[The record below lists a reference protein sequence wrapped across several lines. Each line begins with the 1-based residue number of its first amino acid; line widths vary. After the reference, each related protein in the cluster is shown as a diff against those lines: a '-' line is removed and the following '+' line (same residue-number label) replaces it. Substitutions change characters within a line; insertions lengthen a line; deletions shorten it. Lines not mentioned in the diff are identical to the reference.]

1 MRIAP
6 EKPSDRNR
14 SVPSFVTAAAGSG
27 PLRPRGLLP
36 SLSAEVLREEQ
47 GCSVERQLRLVE
59 HPDERLEHVRHPDG
73 DVEDHVDVRLAC
85 AHDQPQSSRSSSF
98 VPTWSRIGGN
108 PVRSARTAG
117 ASSGWFGSPQTRY
130 IAPVRRTVLRDGCG
144 CGRLVT
150 DARPPPHHRG
160 HRVRDALPAD
170 RNLSDRNLDALWTTS
185 YRRSMPFFSARDAR
199 RVLGWGMLAACA
211 ALGCAG
217 SSSTQPPVGGSGGG
231 NGSGGRGGA
240 GIGTGG
246 GSGGSGTTGS
256 GGTGATGSGGTGT
269 TTGSGGTGTTT
280 GSGGTVGSGGASG
293 GTGATGSG
301 GAGTGGS
308 GSAGS
313 GGAGTTGSGGAG
325 TGGGAGQ
332 GGASGNAGTGGSA
345 GAGPHFG
352 SGGPF
357 AFPQNKKPPYCSLT
371 GVTGASTSTQAA
383 YTFWKTNYVT
393 ATGAGSGLRVQDPQT
408 GNRTVSEGI
417 GYGMVAA
424 VYMADKTTFDGLWTY
439 AKAHLNANGL
449 MGWNIASNGTTSDS
463 GSATDGDEDMAWAL
477 IQASDQWSD
486 TTYSNAAKS
495 IITGIKNKSVASDGM
510 LLPGDGWG
518 PATTTTYPD
527 YFSPAYFRV
536 FAALMN
542 DTAWTTTILD
552 RNYTILM
559 NVTGT
564 YGLVP
569 DSSSSTYAI
578 YGNYGYDAT
587 RAPWRIGM
595 DYCWNGDARA
605 KAYLDKIGTF
615 FAGQGNVSN
624 IGDGYSPSSGAK
636 VSSNVNMA
644 FIGPAGVSGMDGQ
657 QTLLDGAFSY
667 GATNDGG
674 TNSYFAQSLRV
685 LTMQMM
691 SGNLIDYTR

>member
-1 MRIAP
+1 MA
-6 EKPSDRNR
+6 
-14 SVPSFVTAAAGSG
+14 
-27 PLRPRGLLP
+27 
-36 SLSAEVLREEQ
+36 
-47 GCSVERQLRLVE
+47 
-59 HPDERLEHVRHPDG
+59 
-73 DVEDHVDVRLAC
+73 
-85 AHDQPQSSRSSSF
+85 
-98 VPTWSRIGGN
+98 
-108 PVRSARTAG
+108 
-117 ASSGWFGSPQTRY
+117 
-130 IAPVRRTVLRDGCG
+130 
-144 CGRLVT
+144 
-150 DARPPPHHRG
+150 
-160 HRVRDALPAD
+160 
-170 RNLSDRNLDALWTTS
+170 
-185 YRRSMPFFSARDAR
+185 FFSARDAR

-240 GIGTGG
+240 GVGTGG
-246 GSGGSGTTGS
+246 GS
-256 GGTGATGSGGTGT
+256 GGTGATGSGGTGA
-269 TTGSGGTGTTT
+269 TGSGGAGTTGT
-280 GSGGTVGSGGASG
+280 GGTGATGSG

-301 GAGTGGS
+301 GAGATGSGGTGTGGS
-308 GSAGS
+308 GGTGAGGS
-313 GGAGTTGSGGAG
+313 GTTGAGGAG
-325 TGGGAGQ
+325 TGGGSGK
-332 GGASGNAGTGGSA
+332 GGASGSAGTGGSA

-569 DSSSSTYAI
+569 DSSSNTYAI
-578 YGNYGYDAT
+578 FGNYGYDAT